1 MRADVYTVIGNEKRY
16 ENMSEEWSV
25 KELTRD
31 NIEAIAQQLGIP
43 VKRINDDIISDIVHS
58 VRKGVDAALENW
70 GEIVREA
77 IRQSV
82 PDEAPEEGGS

>member
-1 MRADVYTVIGNEKRY
+1 MSVNTNEG
-16 ENMSEEWSV
+16 WSV

-43 VKRINDDIISDIVHS
+43 MERINDDVISDIVHS
-58 VRKGVDAALENW
+58 IRKGVDAALENW

>member
-1 MRADVYTVIGNEKRY
+1 VRADVCIVIGNEKWN

-43 VKRINDDIISDIVHS
+43 VERIDDDVISDIVHS
-58 VRKGVDAALENW
+58 VRKGVDAALDNW
-70 GEIVREA
+70 GEIVRLA
-77 IRQSV
+77 IRESV
-82 PDEAPEEGGS
+82 PEKNDEM

>member
-1 MRADVYTVIGNEKRY
+1 MRADVCTVIGNEKRY

-43 VKRINDDIISDIVHS
+43 VERINDDVISDIVHS
-58 VRKGVDAALENW
+58 VRKGIDAALENW
-70 GEIVREA
+70 GEIVRLA
-77 IRQSV
+77 IRESV
-82 PDEAPEEGGS
+82 PDKDEDEEM

>member
-1 MRADVYTVIGNEKRY
+1 
-16 ENMSEEWSV
+16 MSEEWSV

-31 NIEAIAQQLGIP
+31 NIEAIAQQLVIP
-43 VKRINDDIISDIVHS
+43 LERINDDIISDIVHS

>member
-1 MRADVYTVIGNEKRY
+1 MSFLQGEV
-16 ENMSEEWSV
+16 NMSEEWSV

-43 VKRINDDIISDIVHS
+43 VERIDDDVISDIVHS

-70 GEIVREA
+70 GEIVRLA
-77 IRQSV
+77 IRESV
-82 PDEAPEEGGS
+82 PDKDEGE

>member
-1 MRADVYTVIGNEKRY
+1 
-16 ENMSEEWSV
+16 MSEEWPV
-25 KELTRD
+25 KEITRD

-43 VKRINDDIISDIVHS
+43 MERIDDDVISDIVHS
-58 VRKGVDAALENW
+58 VRKGVDAALDNW

-82 PDEAPEEGGS
+82 PDEAPEEGGN